1 MTRKLIRFLPTVPRD
16 RRWAGRAYAPGA
28 PTRATLATSVELPGL
43 PPPRFA
49 AVEVV
54 WPGGAARADGLSGD
68 SAAAGI
74 RDGETTAASGV
85 VADARAVVVAV
96 DEVVGRGADAL
107 AARWVDG
114 GERFK
119 MMSFGRRNRALTRA
133 EFVERW
139 RAEAGRLGG
148 DRIPDDLRGSAY
160 VQDHPR
166 GDDPP
171 FDAVNEVW
179 FDRLDDLRRRAEWF
193 AARPVP
199 ADLMSPA
206 ECWSLC
212 LRETVVVPARP

>member
-1 MTRKLIRFLPTVPRD
+1 MTSKLIRFLPTVPPGARC
-16 RRWAGRAYAPGA
+16 AGRARAPGA
-28 PTRATLATSVELPGL
+28 PARATLATSLELPGL

-49 AVEVV
+49 AVEVL
-54 WPGGAARADGLSGD
+54 WPVGAAWAGGPSEH
-68 SAAAGI
+68 AAAGI
-74 RDGETTAASGV
+74 SDGETTAASGV
-85 VADARAVVVAV
+85 VPDDGSVVVEV
-96 DEVVGRGADAL
+96 DEVVARGGDAL
-107 AARWVDG
+107 AARWADG

-119 MMSFGRRNRALTRA
+119 MMSFGRRNPALTRT
-133 EFVERW
+133 EFAERW

-179 FDRLDDLRRRAEWF
+179 FDRLDDLRRRAAWF

-212 LRETVVVPARP
+212 LRETVVIPARP

>member
-16 RRWAGRAYAPGA
+16 QPWSFRADAPGA
-28 PTRATLATSVELPGL
+28 PVRATLATSLELPGL
-43 PPPRFA
+43 PRPRFA
-49 AVEVV
+49 AVEIL
-54 WPGGAARADGLSGD
+54 WPVGAARASGPTD
-68 SAAAGI
+68 DASAGVS
-74 RDGETTAASGV
+74 DGEATAASDV
-85 VADARAVVVAV
+85 VPDHGTVVVDV
-96 DEVVGRGADAL
+96 DEVIARGADAL
-107 AARWVDG
+107 AARWADG

-119 MMSFGRRNRALTRA
+119 MMSFGRRNPALTRE

-179 FDRLDDLRRRAEWF
+179 FDRLNDLRRRAGWF

-212 LRETVVVPARP
+212 LRETVAVPALP